1 MNSTGRTFLAAVVT
15 VVASVAIFVTLL
27 ANYANVLANSSSFS
41 DRAVSV
47 VRTGA
52 VEALIVD
59 AVTRR
64 VEDEVGYDPS
74 LQPLIKDAVR
84 QAVSNGQITGEI
96 RAAAGSLQSQLASG
110 QASAL
115 ILTLPD
121 AGSAVA
127 STIRS
132 RSPQLADVVSRV
144 GTITVLDVPIPS
156 TAATAI
162 HDLATAG
169 RDSSLLIVFSVAM
182 VCLALLLSPDRRR
195 TLVGLGLGA
204 VVSGLLGTAIYLV
217 GRGIVVNE
225 FSTPSARTAARAAWS
240 VYLGGLES
248 SGLVLAGLGAL
259 VAVVAVLLRPRS
271 SQPEPR
277 FAMTAR

>member
-1 MNSTGRTFLAAVVT
+1 MNSTGRTFLAAVAT

-27 ANYANVLANSSSFS
+27 AHYANVLANSSSFS
-41 DRAVSV
+41 SRAVRV
-47 VRTGA
+47 VHTGA
-52 VEALIVD
+52 VESLIVD
-59 AVTRR
+59 AVTGR
-64 VEDEVGYDPS
+64 VVDVVGNDPN
-74 LQPLIKDAVR
+74 LQPLIKDGVR
-84 QAVSNGQITGEI
+84 QALSNGQITGEI
-96 RAAAGSLQSQLASG
+96 RAAAGSLQSQLVSG
-110 QASAL
+110 QANAL

-127 STIRS
+127 SAIRS

-162 HDLATAG
+162 HDLATVG

-182 VCLALLLSPDRRR
+182 VCLALILSPDRRR
-195 TLVGLGLGA
+195 TLIGLGMGA
-204 VVSGLLGTAIYLV
+204 FVSGLLGAAIYLV

-240 VYLGGLES
+240 IYLGGLET

-259 VAVVAVLLRPRS
+259 VAVVAVLLRPRR
-271 SQPEPR
+271 SQVGPQ

>member
-84 QAVSNGQITGEI
+84 QAVSNRQITGEI

-248 SGLVLAGLGAL
+248 WGLC
-259 VAVVAVLLRPRS
+259 
-271 SQPEPR
+271 
-277 FAMTAR
+277 

>member
-1 MNSTGRTFLAAVVT
+1 MVT

-27 ANYANVLANSSSFS
+27 AHYANVLANSSSFS

-162 HDLATAG
+162 HDLATVG

-204 VVSGLLGTAIYLV
+204 VVSGLLGPRSTSS
-217 GRGIVVNE
+217 VVNCRQRVLDAVR
-225 FSTPSARTAARAAWS
+225 STAARAAWS